1 MSDQSRDKQ
10 SAEPEWIEAAG
21 PAHFPAG
28 LPGFEDHKRYMLVSR
43 NDMRPFLWLRS
54 MDDPEVA
61 LPIISCLLLK
71 KLVLPHIT
79 KEQLS
84 LVGNPSLNEIAPY
97 YILRVDSKEGV
108 ITANTKAP
116 VIINST
122 TKQGCQIF
130 MDSADLRVDEPL
142 TNLVPAS
149 KAP

>member
-1 MSDQSRDKQ
+1 MSDQFREKQ

-28 LPGFEDHKRYMLVSR
+28 LPGFEEYKRFMIVSR

-54 MDDPEVA
+54 MDDPELA
-61 LPIISCLLLK
+61 LPIISCLLLNK
-71 KLVLPHIT
+71 PVLPHIT

-84 LVGNPSLNEIAPY
+84 LVGNPSSNEIAPY
-97 YILRVDSKEGV
+97 YILRVDTKEGV

-122 TKQGCQIF
+122 TKQGYQIF
-130 MDSADLRVDEPL
+130 MDSDDLRVDEPL
-142 TNLVPAS
+142 RNLVPAS
-149 KAP
+149 KVP

>member
-1 MSDQSRDKQ
+1 MGDPSQDTST
-10 SAEPEWIEAAG
+10 EPEWIEAAG

-28 LPGFEDHKRYMLVSR
+28 LPGFEDHKQYMLVGR

-71 KLVLPHIT
+71 KQVVPHIT

-84 LVGNPSLNEIAPY
+84 LVGNPSPEEIAPY
-97 YILRVDSKEGV
+97 YVLRVDANEGI

-116 VIINST
+116 IIINSI
-122 TKQGCQIF
+122 TKQGHQIF
-130 MDSADLRVDEPL
+130 MDLENLRVDEPL
-142 TNLVPAS
+142 VNLVPFS
-149 KAP
+149 EDT